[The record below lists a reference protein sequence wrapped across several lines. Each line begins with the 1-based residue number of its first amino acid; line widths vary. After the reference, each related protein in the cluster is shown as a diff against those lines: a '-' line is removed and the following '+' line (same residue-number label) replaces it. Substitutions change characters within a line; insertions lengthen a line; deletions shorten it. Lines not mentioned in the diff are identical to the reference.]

1 MLELNPDSFVI
12 YAMAEGFKPDPML
25 TVSEWADE
33 NRYLSS
39 VASSEPGR
47 WHTERTPY
55 LKEIMD
61 CLSPSDLAHLMRH
74 SIGTGSHLPIH

>member
-12 YAMAEGFKPDPML
+12 YAMAEGFKPDPPM
-25 TVSEWADE
+25 TVTEWADK

-55 LKEIMD
+55 LQEIMD
-61 CLSPSDLAHLMRH
+61 CLSPSHPCERVVFMKGAQVG
-74 SIGTGSHLPIH
+74 GTEC